1 MIATGWKRKPF
12 LNFKKRK
19 TYQHRRSKN
28 NPKLQ
33 QLIFCL
39 LSSALFPF
47 FFLLLFVLFCFCFWD
62 NGDTVRITRTQH
74 DKPTWHM
81 SRLLSTFVHAE
92 RCVGGN
98 LYMWRYCRVSILR
111 RLLNTW
117 QLSNKI
123 PVRFKVIFC
132 LLAWENA
139 NFEQVR

>member
-19 TYQHRRSKN
+19 TYQHRRPKN

-39 LSSALFPF
+39 LSSALFF

-74 DKPTWHM
+74 DKLTWHM